1 MVGWSDSRIVGLI
14 SATAALW
21 AARPPVRL
29 SAQGGGGGVRVAGY
43 VQPRFEAIGD
53 SALFFLRRV
62 RLGAQ
67 GDLTPWA
74 RFKAQVDLRYLGTNG
89 TNSAVVGTDLYI
101 ALTGARATVTLGQAK
116 LPFSTE
122 EILSSG
128 ALPLP
133 DRSVVVGDYAP
144 NRDIGAQIDW
154 RPAGT
159 LEVEG
164 GVFDGEGP
172 NHAANPD
179 KKMLYVARAAV
190 SPAATAELSGGVAAY
205 PDSTWW
211 DAGASASHGAWLV
224 RAEWLRRNLRGTSN
238 HLSGWYA
245 LAACTVRAQRVQLVG
260 RVEQFDPTS
269 APLDRETAYTAGAQY
284 FFKGED
290 LKLQASYAL
299 FTEAGPAVSN
309 NRVVVQMQARF

>member
-1 MVGWSDSRIVGLI
+1 MVGLSDCRIVGLI
-14 SATAALW
+14 SVAGVVV
-21 AARPPVRL
+21 AARPPGRL
-29 SAQGGGGGVRVAGY
+29 SAQGVGGGVRVAGY
-43 VQPRFEAIGD
+43 VQPRFESVGD

-74 RFKAQVDLRYLGTNG
+74 WFKAQVDLRYLGTNG
-89 TNSAVVGTDLYI
+89 TSSSVVGTDLYVV
-101 ALTGARATVTLGQAK
+101 LTGTRAAVTLGQAK
-116 LPFSTE
+116 VPFSTE

-144 NRDIGAQIDW
+144 NRDIGVQVDW

-190 SPAATAELSGGVAAY
+190 SPAATAELSG
-205 PDSTWW
+205 
-211 DAGASASHGAWLV
+211 
-224 RAEWLRRNLRGTSN
+224 
-238 HLSGWYA
+238 
-245 LAACTVRAQRVQLVG
+245 
-260 RVEQFDPTS
+260 
-269 APLDRETAYTAGAQY
+269 
-284 FFKGED
+284 
-290 LKLQASYAL
+290 
-299 FTEAGPAVSN
+299 
-309 NRVVVQMQARF
+309 

>member
-1 MVGWSDSRIVGLI
+1 MVV
-14 SATAALW
+14 
-21 AARPPVRL
+21 AARPPGRL
-29 SAQGGGGGVRVAGY
+29 SAQGVGGGVRVAGY
-43 VQPRFEAIGD
+43 VQPRFESVGD

-74 RFKAQVDLRYLGTNG
+74 RFKAQVDLRYLGSNG
-89 TNSAVVGTDLYI
+89 TSSSVVGTDLYVV
-101 ALTGARATVTLGQAK
+101 LTGTRAAVTLGQAK
-116 LPFSTE
+116 VPFSTE

-144 NRDIGAQIDW
+144 NRDIGVQVDW
-154 RPAGT
+154 RPRSPRPPFGGQ
-159 LEVEG
+159 LEIEG

-172 NHAANPD
+172 NHASNPD
-179 KKMLYVARAAV
+179 KKLLYVGRAAV
-190 SPAATAELSGGVAAY
+190 SPAAALELSGGVAAY

-211 DAGASASHGAWLV
+211 DAGASAHHGAWLV

-245 LAACTVRAQRVQLVG
+245 LASYMVRAERVQLVG
-260 RVEQFDPTS
+260 RVEEFDATS
-269 APLDRETAYTAGAQY
+269 APRDGETAYTAGAQC
-284 FFKGED
+284 FFRGED
-290 LKLQASYAL
+290 FKIQASYAL
-299 FTEAGPAVSN
+299 FAEQGPAVTN
-309 NRVVVQMQARF
+309 NRLIVQMQARF